1 MSDKF
6 TFEQAIYILAKAVEV
21 GQKRGVW
28 TLAESATLN
37 NAFIAIEK
45 KIPNINQFQP
55 KQSQSNI
62 NQFQPNQSQSNKTYN
77 TFNKSK
83 LEPIN
88 EEFNKQLNKKKV
100 EQNMSKLMMKT
111 KLVKDDVKR
120 LKEKIREQNKE
131 QPKLPKNLHILGI
144 DAPIGPEAFENL
156 S

>member
-77 TFNKSK
+77 TF
-83 LEPIN
+83 
-88 EEFNKQLNKKKV
+88 KKV